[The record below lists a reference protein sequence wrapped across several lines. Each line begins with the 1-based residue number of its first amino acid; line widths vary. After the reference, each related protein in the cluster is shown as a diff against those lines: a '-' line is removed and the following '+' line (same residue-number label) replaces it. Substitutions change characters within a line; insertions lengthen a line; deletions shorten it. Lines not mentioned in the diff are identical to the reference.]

1 MAFEGLFYGLR
12 ARGVPVAMDEWLGL
26 QEALARGLADSSL
39 SRFYLLA
46 RALLVKSERHYDDY
60 DLAFAEYLSG
70 LEQADDAIA
79 DRVWEWLDERPE
91 AFALTAE
98 QRARLGESLD
108 RIDLDALR
116 ERLAERLR
124 NQTEAHRGGSRHI
137 GTGGTSPFG
146 HSGWHPGGIRI
157 GGEGRNRTAAQI
169 AAERRFREYRGDET
183 IGVREMG
190 VALRRLRRL
199 TTRLDGPATE
209 LDLDDTIDATADA
222 GGNLRLV
229 FRRPRRNAVRVL
241 LLLDVGGSMDEHASM
256 VNRLFS
262 AVHQGGRFR
271 ALTVRYFHNCV
282 YDRLYDSA
290 RLLPS
295 HSESNPGSAGA
306 PRARHQAGGRRRRLH
321 GAERAHDARRG
332 DRLAPAQRG
341 SRVGLARAA
350 GAPLRGPGVAQPGS
364 RGRVA
369 HGPRGP
375 HAGRRPDDLP
385 HVRALAGWPRRRRG
399 RADGRRSRLS
409 AAPRRARRGAA
420 GVGFRDP
427 LHPPTQRFP
436 TRCRSPTTA

>member
-70 LEQADDAIA
+70 LEQTDDTIA
-79 DRVWEWLDERPE
+79 DQVWEWLAERPE
-91 AFALTAE
+91 AMEMTAE
-98 QRARLGESLD
+98 QRARLDDALE

-116 ERLAERLR
+116 QRLAERLR
-124 NQTEAHRGGSRHI
+124 NQTEAHHGGSRHI
-137 GTGGTSPFG
+137 GTGGTSPLG

-169 AAERRFREYRGDET
+169 AAERRFRDYRGDET

-241 LLLDVGGSMDEHASM
+241 LLLDVGGSMDEHAALLD
-256 VNRLFS
+256 RLFS

-271 ALTVRYFHNCV
+271 ELTVRYFHNCV

-295 HSESNPGSAGA
+295 QSESTLDLLA
-306 PRARHQAGGRRRRLH
+306 
-321 GAERAHDARRG
+321 
-332 DRLAPAQRG
+332 RLAPDHKLVVVGDACMAPSELTMAGGAIDWHQHNEDPGWVWLERLAQRFA
-341 SRVGLARAA
+341 ARAWLNPVPEA
-350 GAPLRGPGVAQPGS
+350 WWPGVHGARTLAAVRTIFPMYELSLDGLD
-364 RGRVA
+364 GAVNHLMAAA
-369 HGPRGP
+369 H
-375 HAGRRPDDLP
+375 A
-385 HVRALAGWPRRRRG
+385 
-399 RADGRRSRLS
+399 
-409 AAPRRARRGAA
+409 
-420 GVGFRDP
+420 
-427 LHPPTQRFP
+427 
-436 TRCRSPTTA
+436 

>member
-60 DLAFAEYLSG
+60 DLAFAEYLTG
-70 LEQADDAIA
+70 LEQSDDAIA

-91 AFALTAE
+91 GLALSDE
-98 QRARLGESLD
+98 QRARLDEAME
-108 RIDLDALR
+108 RIDLEALR

-137 GTGGTSPFG
+137 GTGGTSPLG
-146 HSGWHPGGIRI
+146 HSGRHPGGIRL

-169 AAERRFREYRGDET
+169 AAERRFRDYRGDET
-183 IGVREMG
+183 LGVREMG

-209 LDLDDTIDATADA
+209 LDLDDTIGATADA

-241 LLLDVGGSMDEHASM
+241 LMLDVGGSMDEHAAL
-256 VNRLFS
+256 VDRLFS
-262 AVHQGGRFR
+262 AVHQSGRFR
-271 ALTVRYFHNCV
+271 DLTVRYFHNCP
-282 YDRLYDSA
+282 YDRVYESA

-295 HSESNPGSAGA
+295 RSESTLDLLARMTPDHKLVVVGDACMAPSELTMVGGAIDWYQHNEEPGWVWLERLAGRFAARAWLNPV
-306 PRARHQAGGRRRRLH
+306 PRAWWERVH
-321 GAERAHDARRG
+321 GARTLGAVRTIFPMHELSLDGLDAAVDGLMAAAHRA
-332 DRLAPAQRG
+332 P
-341 SRVGLARAA
+341 
-350 GAPLRGPGVAQPGS
+350 
-364 RGRVA
+364 
-369 HGPRGP
+369 
-375 HAGRRPDDLP
+375 
-385 HVRALAGWPRRRRG
+385 
-399 RADGRRSRLS
+399 
-409 AAPRRARRGAA
+409 
-420 GVGFRDP
+420 
-427 LHPPTQRFP
+427 
-436 TRCRSPTTA
+436 

>member
-70 LEQADDAIA
+70 LEQTGDTIA
-79 DRVWEWLDERPE
+79 DQVWEWLAERPE
-91 AFALTAE
+91 GLDLTDE
-98 QRARLGESLD
+98 QRARLDDALE

-116 ERLAERLR
+116 ERLAERLA
-124 NQTEAHRGGSRHI
+124 NQTEAHHGGSRHI
-137 GTGGTSPFG
+137 GTGGTSPLG

-241 LLLDVGGSMDEHASM
+241 LLLDVGGSMDEHAAL
-256 VNRLFS
+256 VDRLFS

-271 ALTVRYFHNCV
+271 ELTVRYFHNCV
-282 YDRLYDSA
+282 YDRIYDSA
-290 RLLPS
+290 RMLPS
-295 HSESNPGSAGA
+295 RSELTLDLLARLSPDHKLVVVGDACMAPSELTMPGGAIDWHQHNEDPGWVWLERFAHRFAARAWLNPVAEPA
-306 PRARHQAGGRRRRLH
+306 WPVVH
-321 GAERAHDARRG
+321 GART
-332 DRLAPAQRG
+332 LAAVRTIFPMYEL
-341 SRVGLARAA
+341 SLDGLD
-350 GAPLRGPGVAQPGS
+350 GAVDDLMA
-364 RGRVA
+364 VA
-369 HGPRGP
+369 H
-375 HAGRRPDDLP
+375 A
-385 HVRALAGWPRRRRG
+385 
-399 RADGRRSRLS
+399 
-409 AAPRRARRGAA
+409 
-420 GVGFRDP
+420 
-427 LHPPTQRFP
+427 
-436 TRCRSPTTA
+436 